1 MVVALMLRLVWH
13 PVCCPLQN
21 RVLRLYFFSFWFFK
35 YTFVSIQ
42 SNRFHYD
49 ISEYVSLGF
58 AHILPHL
65 CPSLTEAKVETSE
78 GRWELQ
84 CSKNNLTLWRQG
96 RPLMEDHGKRQLC
109 FKVLLFHL
117 SLPLGLKKHTHAH
130 THAHKCTHR
139 YDLSTCV
146 VGVYV
151 SLCGG
156 VRTPLSGASSHSC
169 WVRLSPSSS
178 IAAQLRTRLLS
189 PLPPP
194 SQGRHTELTPVCCD
208 IQLFLWVLG
217 TEPEPSDF
225 HSYAYTRGAISSAK
239 SHILSLV
246 NI

>member
-1 MVVALMLRLVWH
+1 
-13 PVCCPLQN
+13 
-21 RVLRLYFFSFWFFK
+21 
-35 YTFVSIQ
+35 
-42 SNRFHYD
+42 
-49 ISEYVSLGF
+49 
-58 AHILPHL
+58 
-65 CPSLTEAKVETSE
+65 
-78 GRWELQ
+78 
-84 CSKNNLTLWRQG
+84 
-96 RPLMEDHGKRQLC
+96 MEDHGKRQLC

-146 VGVYV
+146 VGVCV

-156 VRTPLSGASSHSC
+156 VRTPLSGVSSHSC

-208 IQLFLWVLG
+208 IELFLWLLG

-225 HSYAYTRGAISSAK
+225 HSYAYTRRI
-239 SHILSLV
+239 HFLSQEPYFKPSKYLD
-246 NI
+246 NTNLHTPICTYFICINTYKARLQAAGPYFFLIWKMTEIQFEQGW

>member
-1 MVVALMLRLVWH
+1 MYHYVLLVSS
-13 PVCCPLQN
+13 PVPVPL
-21 RVLRLYFFSFWFFK
+21 
-35 YTFVSIQ
+35 
-42 SNRFHYD
+42 
-49 ISEYVSLGF
+49 SLGQ
-58 AHILPHL
+58 
-65 CPSLTEAKVETSE
+65 
-78 GRWELQ
+78 R
-84 CSKNNLTLWRQG
+84 WRQV
-96 RPLMEDHGKRQLC
+96 REDENCNVLKITLLRDVRVRHLMEDHEKRQLC

-146 VGVYV
+146 VGVWV

-156 VRTPLSGASSHSC
+156 VRTQLSGASSHSC

-178 IAAQLRTRLLS
+178 TAAQLRTRLLS

-217 TEPEPSDF
+217 AEPEPSDF
-225 HSYAYTRGAISSAK
+225 RSYAYTVVPFPQPRAIF
-239 SHILSLV
+239 
-246 NI
+246 